1 MGISHK
7 SKKRAAFGSLSLQ
20 FLLEKPDES
29 IPSKGRQP
37 KPDEKPGG
45 DQMPTGR
52 ISVAKQYQIWE
63 RPIGQKRGSS
73 PKGAGGFFPHFWAAK
88 NGAAG
93 GKTALKTLSDLPGAA
108 GGKQRKKKEGGQ
120 GAPLP
125 LASFFS
131 LHRGRSTAAAG
142 YLCLPWKNSAI
153 VPGPEWLPMT
163 GPT

>member
-93 GKTALKTLSDLPGAA
+93 GKTAL
-108 GGKQRKKKEGGQ
+108 R
-120 GAPLP
+120 
-125 LASFFS
+125 
-131 LHRGRSTAAAG
+131 AAARPFG
-142 YLCLPWKNSAI
+142 GTP
-153 VPGPEWLPMT
+153 
-163 GPT
+163 PTPKKSPPAGRRNDYKSYYPYIILRYVKENPL